1 MPSTVSRLR
10 SDLNSLTQ
18 RLGVLVQELPIK
30 WLERSGGGVVII
42 APEYYWGEP
51 SAEQL
56 NAQLAIKRDFALPRG
71 LISRRP

>member
-18 RLGVLVQELPIK
+18 RLAALVEELPIK
-30 WLERSGGGVVII
+30 RLDRYGGGVVII

-56 NAQLAIKRDFALPRG
+56 NAQLAIKRDYEEWFA
-71 LISRRP
+71 SRSRNR

>member
-18 RLGVLVQELPIK
+18 RLEAFVEALPIK
-30 WLERSGGGVVII
+30 RLDRYGGGVVII

-56 NAQLAIKRDFALPRG
+56 NA
-71 LISRRP
+71 